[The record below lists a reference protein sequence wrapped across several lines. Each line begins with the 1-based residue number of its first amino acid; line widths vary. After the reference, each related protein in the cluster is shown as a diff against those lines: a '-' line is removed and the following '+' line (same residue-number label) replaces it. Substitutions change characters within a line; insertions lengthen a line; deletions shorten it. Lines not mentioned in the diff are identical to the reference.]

1 MGHVKLRYCA
11 PRDSYV
17 FQMADIDDVVVVAE
31 GSSRKLL
38 LTLVILAL
46 ITGTSYW
53 LTENDSDSSNT
64 NRRVGANQSENQVK
78 TNESTPATRSALLT
92 EARKWAEMKEWK
104 TAGGVCSRLIEDG
117 ALDPAMRA
125 EVMALQKRVNQETI
139 NLERLDRLKALDVTL
154 DDEAALRAE
163 LPTTE
168 SVYAPAAEMIMNRV
182 RQRSIAPKKPI

>member
-1 MGHVKLRYCA
+1 
-11 PRDSYV
+11 
-17 FQMADIDDVVVVAE
+17 MADIDDVVVVAE

-53 LTENDSDSSNT
+53 LTANDSDSSNT

-104 TAGGVCSRLIEDG
+104 TAGGVCARLIEDG

-168 SVYAPAAEMIMNRV
+168 SVYAQKRNDYEPS
-182 RQRSIAPKKPI
+182 QTTQYQHPKKPI